1 MPLSP
6 HIRRVCLTL
15 AWLAP
20 VSQGVLL
27 VLPQATVQARAHTSV
42 ETWHLLMELVSVLIA
57 AMVAIVSWHA
67 FRDRADRRLPILSA
81 GFMVVAV
88 CDLMHALTYEGMP
101 QMLGP
106 TGTSRAIFFW
116 LMGRT
121 VEVSTLALMTLPRLP
136 ALPRWGS
143 LAVGGLLSSGLIAW
157 GSWGLEAFPVTFVEG
172 QGVTPFKA
180 SYEGL
185 LCLANGVVAWRLWQ
199 RFRVTGRPHLL
210 LLAASAWVI
219 GIGGLSFTSYVT
231 PSDVQNMAGHL
242 YKLVGYAL
250 LYWATYVTGLRAPY
264 EAARA
269 AEQRAHDSEQLIRA
283 LSNDLPGAI
292 VYQLIREPNGA
303 RHFAYVSDTVE
314 SLMGVP
320 AQALMQDASALYGRV
335 HPDDQAALMAAKQ
348 ACEQALTVLDVTV
361 RMRRSDGEMRWMH
374 LMSRPRALPGERVCW
389 DGLLLDVTDSREA
402 AQTLRES
409 EAMLA
414 AVIDSASDA
423 ILICDAQERVRLF
436 NPAAEQIFGYAAKD
450 MRGASV
456 SRLLPA
462 GLQSAQDRARASA
475 EAPGS
480 AARRLGLGRV
490 QGVHADGSTREL
502 EASVSHVAVHGQQML
517 TAILRDVTDRVR
529 TERALWQ
536 YQLELT
542 ELTHQLMAQE
552 KATSSRLA
560 LILHDQLGQ
569 TLSAMRIDYVSDAR
583 FADPAD
589 AARHA
594 RVDGLI
600 DQAIQDV
607 RQLLVE
613 LRPTL
618 LDEHGL
624 IAALDNEL
632 LSRRPASGPVSLR
645 LESAPA
651 LQARRWPGDVEYAVF
666 MVAREALA
674 NALNH
679 AQASEICVRLE
690 GDTHWLRL
698 EVQDNGQGLA
708 PGALT
713 VRPGHLGMV
722 GMRERAIAIGAVF
735 EVGEAPGG
743 GTLITLNWEDGSP

>member
-1 MPLSP
+1 MMFSMSRITHVCLGLAVFAPLSQ
-6 HIRRVCLTL
+6 T
-15 AWLAP
+15 
-20 VSQGVLL
+20 VLL
-27 VLPQATVQARAHTSV
+27 ALPSAMQMTLTSV
-42 ETWHLLMELVSVLIA
+42 ETLHLLMELVSVLVA
-57 AMVAIVSWHA
+57 AMVATISWHS

-88 CDLMHALTYEGMP
+88 CDVMHALTYEGMP

-136 ALPRWGS
+136 ALSR
-143 LAVGGLLSSGLIAW
+143 GGTLVLGALLSSALVVW
-157 GSWGLEAFPVTFVEG
+157 GSWGLAWFPVTFVPG

-180 SYEGL
+180 VYEGL
-185 LCLANGVVAWRLWQ
+185 LCLANVTVAWRLWQ
-199 RFRVTGRPHLL
+199 RFRDTGRQHML
-210 LLAASAWVI
+210 LLATSSWVI
-219 GIGGLSFTSYVT
+219 GIGGLAFTSYMT
-231 PSDVQNMAGHL
+231 PTDVQNIAGHL
-242 YKLVGYAL
+242 YKLAGYAL
-250 LYWATYVTGLRAPY
+250 LYWATYVTSLRAPY
-264 EAARA
+264 DAARA
-269 AEQRAHDSEQLIRA
+269 AEQRAQDSEQLIRA
-283 LSNDLPGAI
+283 LSNHLPGAI
-292 VYQLIREPNGA
+292 VYQLIREPDGS

-314 SLMGVP
+314 SLLGVP
-320 AQALMQDASALYGRV
+320 ARAVMHDASALYGRV
-335 HPDDQAALMAAKQ
+335 HVEDLAALMAAKQ
-348 ACEQALTVLDVTV
+348 ACEQQLTVLDATV
-361 RMRRSDGEMRWMH
+361 RMRRNDGEERWMH
-374 LMSRPRALPGERVCW
+374 IVSRPRALPEGRICW
-389 DGLLLDVTDSREA
+389 DGLQMDVTDSREA
-402 AQTLRES
+402 ALKLRES

-423 ILICDAQERVRLF
+423 IMICDAQERVRLF
-436 NPAAEQIFGYAAKD
+436 NPAAEQIFGYAARD
-450 MRGASV
+450 MQGASV

-462 GLQSAQDRARASA
+462 GIQSAQGRAWASDA
-475 EAPGS
+475 APGS
-480 AARRLGLGRV
+480 GGRRLGLGRV

-502 EASVSHVAVHGQQML
+502 EASISQVTVHGQQML
-517 TAILRDVTDRVR
+517 TTILRDVTDRVR

-569 TLSAMRIDYVSDAR
+569 TLSAMRIDYVSDAQ
-583 FADPAD
+583 FADPGD

-600 DQAIQDV
+600 DQAIRDV

-632 LSRRPASGPVSLR
+632 LSRRPAAGQVSLR

-679 AQASEICVRLE
+679 AQASEICIRLE
-690 GDTHWLRL
+690 GDAHWLRL
-698 EVQDNGQGLA
+698 EVQDNGQGMA
-708 PGALT
+708 PGAT
-713 VRPGHLGMV
+713 AVRPGHLGMV
-722 GMRERAIAIGAVF
+722 GMRERAIAIGGTF

-743 GTLITLNWEDGSP
+743 GALITLSWEDGGP